1 MKTAS
6 PIAIFAGIPMSPEL
20 AEINWSMPEYVDI
33 QASTL
38 RPLSKTIISGEYEPL
53 RPAGSAI

>member
-20 AEINWSMPEYVDI
+20 AAINCSMPEYVDI
-33 QASTL
+33 QASAL
-38 RPLSKTIISGEYEPL
+38 RPLNKTIINGEYEPL
-53 RPAGSAI
+53 RLAGSAI